1 MMPQPISLDRVL
13 VNAPIGL
20 GFWDAV
26 SASLVADGLVV
37 STRPRH
43 ATEPKLVAR
52 PSLRGIQV
60 FHRLPGLAR
69 YVMPWPIDDT
79 TVPVP
84 VSFTLDVSD
93 EYGRFQPFFL
103 EAECPT
109 EGLFL
114 PSCLQSSP
122 PEGRYIPMFSSPTRS
137 VPAGMAAVRAELRDA
152 QSGEPAAFA
161 MIVVEH
167 DGRELGRSFADRDGR
182 ISVIFA
188 YPEPLWSSP
197 LSTERWSW
205 PVQISAFYRPG
216 SQTEKSPSLC
226 DVLTQPPAQLLSEGS
241 PPTPFP
247 DPLLEWG
254 RELVLRTP
262 ASPRLLVEPA

>member
-1 MMPQPISLDRVL
+1 MMPQPVSLDRVL

-43 ATEPKLVAR
+43 ATERKLVACS
-52 PSLRGIQV
+52 SLRGIRV

-69 YVMPWPIDDT
+69 YVMPWPIDDAT
-79 TVPVP
+79 IPAP

-93 EYGRFQPFFL
+93 ESGRFQPFFI
-103 EAECPT
+103 EADCPT

-114 PSCLQSSP
+114 PSCLRASP
-122 PEGRYIPMFSSPTRS
+122 PDGGYIPMFSSPTRP

-152 QSGEPAAFA
+152 QSGTPAAFA
-161 MIVVEH
+161 MVVVML
-167 DGRELGRSFADRDGR
+167 DGRELGRSFADRNGR
-182 ISVIFA
+182 IAVIFA
-188 YPEPLWSSP
+188 YPEPLWTSP
-197 LSTERWSW
+197 LSSERWSW

-216 SQTEKSPSLC
+216 SHTEKTPSLC
-226 DVLTQPPAQLLSEGS
+226 DVLTQPAAQLLGEGS
-241 PPTPFP
+241 PPTPLP

-254 RELVLRTP
+254 RELVLRTS
-262 ASPRLLVEPA
+262 ASPYLLVEPV